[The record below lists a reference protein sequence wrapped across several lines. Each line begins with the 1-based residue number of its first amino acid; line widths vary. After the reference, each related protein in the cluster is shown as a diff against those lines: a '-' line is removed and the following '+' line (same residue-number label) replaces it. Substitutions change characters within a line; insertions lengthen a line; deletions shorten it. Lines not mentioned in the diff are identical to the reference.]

1 MMSLLIRLF
10 IKNEEDI
17 LNPNVK
23 KAYATL
29 SSIVGITL
37 NLLLCTTK
45 IIIGL
50 LSHSVAISADGF
62 NNLSD
67 AGTNVV
73 SLLGFKIAKFGKGS
87 MHPFVH
93 GRI

>member
-87 MHPFVH
+87 MHPFGH
-93 GRI
+93 G

>member
-37 NLLLCTTK
+37 NLLYVQQK
-45 IIIGL
+45 
-50 LSHSVAISADGF
+50 S
-62 NNLSD
+62 
-67 AGTNVV
+67 
-73 SLLGFKIAKFGKGS
+73 
-87 MHPFVH
+87 
-93 GRI
+93 